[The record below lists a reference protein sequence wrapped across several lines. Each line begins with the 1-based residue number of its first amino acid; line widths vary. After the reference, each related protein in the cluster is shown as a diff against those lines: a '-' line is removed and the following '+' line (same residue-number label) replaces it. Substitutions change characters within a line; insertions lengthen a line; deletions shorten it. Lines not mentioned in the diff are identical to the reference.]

1 MRSLMAT
8 VEMERPIGLDIMR
21 SIGMILEEFEYSYL
35 FNSELRLEDIAVE
48 RCNPESKNDFT
59 YNTTFIYVIY
69 GDILVKVKTIIHAF
83 ICAITGRKKAI
94 ISKKGLANQL
104 NKKLIKQLITSDYE
118 IIENIS

>member
-1 MRSLMAT
+1 MAT

-104 NKKLIKQLITSDYE
+104 NKKLITQLITSDYE